1 VPAAQGRALK
11 ASLESLAD
19 FKKRVDAALAKF
31 EDSPGSAQ
39 KVGEHRLSEASFS
52 GAGGFGEAKGL
63 HRQYER
69 VHERLTALS
78 KNLGLQIEALQIAV
92 NGARGD
98 FSDLEDEQRR
108 RFWEIQTGIERQ
120 WREAQW
126 EKATEEAEKST
137 PSHSERRSDD
147 KQVTTEEG
155 GQYQ

>member
-1 VPAAQGRALK
+1 MPAAQGRALK
-11 ASLESLAD
+11 VTLESLGD

-39 KVGEHRLSEASFS
+39 KVGTHRLSEASFS

-69 VHERLTALS
+69 VHERLTVLS

-98 FSDLEDEQRR
+98 FSDLEEEQRR
-108 RFWEIQTGIERQ
+108 RFWAIQAHIRRQ
-120 WREAQW
+120 EEAQAQA
-126 EKATEEAEKST
+126 KATEEAAKT
-137 PSHSERRSDD
+137 TQSERRSDGQ
-147 KQVTTEEG
+147 QVTPKKG
-155 GQYQ
+155 DQYQ